1 MSLVTAQATAP
12 APSATDAQPRPVT
25 VVRDIFDPIG
35 LDALSWESWAEPG
48 RAGVDVHRLYVTDDA
63 ANGAAMI
70 TRMAPGA
77 HGDLHEHLGHELIV
91 VLDGEL
97 RNSNGDRYRPGDLVI
112 EEPGS
117 VHQVS
122 TETGCTVLGIR
133 HAPTR
138 PVA

>member
-1 MSLVTAQATAP
+1 MSLVTAP
-12 APSATDAQPRPVT
+12 AVPDVAAGVQPRPVT
-25 VVRDIFDPIG
+25 VVRDIFDPLG

-48 RAGVDVHRLYVTDDA
+48 RAGVDVHRLYTTDDA
-63 ANGAAMI
+63 AGGAAMI

-97 RNSNGDRYRPGDLVI
+97 LNSNGDRYRPGDLVI

-138 PVA
+138 PAA